1 MSNTSD
7 YTAWFCQEMKKLIDL
22 IANRTYKINPQELNV
37 QIQEIQR
44 GVEYGNNNPGAID
57 DLLIKMGRNIVDSL
71 QVYARQMRPKTPTGV
86 PPGGTAT
93 VLAGVGAS
101 QPSEGEVFGQK
112 FSVDELKGALASRKK
127 EKVVGKMKGSLDLL
141 KEYEDG

>member
-1 MSNTSD
+1 MSNTND

-22 IANRTYKINPQELNV
+22 IANQTYKINPQELNV

-44 GVEYGNNNPGAID
+44 GVEYGNKNPGAID

-86 PPGGTAT
+86 PPGGKAT
-93 VLAGVGAS
+93 VLAGVGGS
-101 QPSEGEVFGQK
+101 QPSRGETFGQK
-112 FSVDELKGALASRKK
+112 FNVDELKGALASRKK

-141 KEYEDG
+141 KDYEDD